1 MTKVL
6 NTLIYVI
13 AKDSS
18 LPVKGQDQLDNF
30 YSPQKNL
37 IDLDLPNN

>member
-1 MTKVL
+1 ML
-6 NTLIYVI
+6 NTSIYVI

-37 IDLDLPNN
+37 IDFDLLNN

>member
-1 MTKVL
+1 MTEVL
-6 NTLIYVI
+6 NTFIYAI

-30 YSPQKNL
+30 YSPQKSL
-37 IDLDLPNN
+37 IDFDLLNN